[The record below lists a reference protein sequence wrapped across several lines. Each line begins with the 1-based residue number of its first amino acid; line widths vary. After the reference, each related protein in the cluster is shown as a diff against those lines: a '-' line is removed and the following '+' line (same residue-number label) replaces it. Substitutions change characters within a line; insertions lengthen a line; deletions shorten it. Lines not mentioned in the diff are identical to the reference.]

1 MKHLLCIIYVILA
14 VPWATAAQPCERI
27 IPLAPSMAEVV
38 YALGLGS
45 KVLAVPAFTSYPDEA
60 QKKPKIGALVDLN
73 YELIVSLR
81 PTIVLAL
88 SEFRERIE
96 QLRSLGLRVETFEHR
111 SLAGIMKSITQVGE
125 LCGVSERANELSTKL
140 SAEIK
145 SISEQYGGK
154 KLKRVLVVVAE
165 ESGSGGAK
173 SYFLSGTDGYFSDV
187 LKMVQGK
194 NVVETATYGHP
205 SLSAEGILALDPDN
219 IIEIL
224 PVDDNSEAVRRALAQ
239 WNAIPGLRASREG
252 QVHIFTKDYHTIPG
266 PRFIELAK
274 DLARALHAPRPLN
287 E

>member
-1 MKHLLCIIYVILA
+1 MKHLLRLILIILA
-14 VPWATAAQPCERI
+14 VPWVTAAQPCERI

-45 KVLAVPAFTSYPDEA
+45 KVQAVPAFTSYPAEA
-60 QKKPKIGALVDLN
+60 LMRPKIGALVDLN

-81 PTIVLAL
+81 PTVVLAL
-88 SEFRERIE
+88 SEFRERIV
-96 QLRSLGLRVETFEHR
+96 QLQTLGLRVETFEHR
-111 SLAGIMKSITQVGE
+111 SLAGIMKSITQVGDI
-125 LCGVSERANELSTKL
+125 CGVADRAGELTVKL

-145 SISEQYGGK
+145 RISEQYSGK

-165 ESGSGGAK
+165 ESGSGDAK

-187 LKMVQGK
+187 LKMVGGK

-205 SLSAEGILALDPDN
+205 SLSAEGVLALDPDN

-224 PVDDNSEAVRRALAQ
+224 PVEENSAAVRRALAQ
-239 WNAIPGLRASREG
+239 WNTIPGLRAVRDG
-252 QVHIFTKDYHTIPG
+252 RVHIFTKDYHAIPG
-266 PRFIELAK
+266 PRFIDLAK
-274 DLARALHAPRPLN
+274 DLASALHAPRLLN